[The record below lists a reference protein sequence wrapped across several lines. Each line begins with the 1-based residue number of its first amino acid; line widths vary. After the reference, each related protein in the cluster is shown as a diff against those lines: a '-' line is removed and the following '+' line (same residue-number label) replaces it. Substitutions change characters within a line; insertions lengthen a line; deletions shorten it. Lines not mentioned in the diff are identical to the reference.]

1 MKSRKQMSN
10 VAWQSCIWVIVEVME
25 ISLEKGCVFNGINFV
40 YELQSLVSIRHPELL
55 PTSST
60 FPILLVPKMNEKRK
74 SL

>member
-10 VAWQSCIWVIVEVME
+10 VAWQSCIWVIVEVTE

-55 PTSST
+55 PTS
-60 FPILLVPKMNEKRK
+60 
-74 SL
+74 